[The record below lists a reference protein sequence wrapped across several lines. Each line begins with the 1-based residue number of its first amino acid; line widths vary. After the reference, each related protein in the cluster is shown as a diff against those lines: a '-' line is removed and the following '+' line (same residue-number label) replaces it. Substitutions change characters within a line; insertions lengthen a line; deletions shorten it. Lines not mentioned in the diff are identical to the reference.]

1 MRRYRFGS
9 GAGQGINSGAALTM
23 QTKTIQKQLRKFAKD
38 RDWDQFHNP
47 KNLATALV
55 CEAAELAEIFQ
66 WMTPKQAVKCMDDLE
81 TSQALRHEIADV
93 QIYVLRLADK
103 LGVDL
108 DKAVQEKLRINAEK
122 YPVSLAKGNAVKYSR
137 RKG

>member
-1 MRRYRFGS
+1 
-9 GAGQGINSGAALTM
+9 M
-23 QTKTIQKQLRKFAKD
+23 QTKTIQKQLRQFAKQ

-66 WMTPKQAVKCMDDLE
+66 WMTPAQAARCMNDPATAASL
-81 TSQALRHEIADV
+81 QHEIADV
-93 QIYVLRLADK
+93 QIYLLRLADK
-103 LGVDL
+103 LGINL
-108 DKAVQEKLRINAEK
+108 DKAIREKIKINAAK

-137 RKG
+137 RRS

>member
-1 MRRYRFGS
+1 MNRS
-9 GAGQGINSGAALTM
+9 GAVVTM
-23 QTKTIQKQLRKFAKD
+23 QTKTIQEQLRKFAKD

-66 WMTPKQAVKCMDDLE
+66 WMTPKEAVECMGDPE
-81 TSQALRHEIADV
+81 TAKALRYEIADV

-103 LGVDL
+103 LGIDL
-108 DKAVQEKLRINAEK
+108 NKALQEKLRINAEK